1 MLAPARSRS
10 AVFFGLRGTRPALA
24 GKLWTGWSFRA
35 VREGGFNRFQCSLR
49 PDPAPLYF
57 FGLRG
62 IRPALAGK
70 LWKGWSFRAVREG
83 GFDRFQCLLRPDPAP
98 LYFFGLRG
106 PAPELAGRLQGKMRF
121 LRCAP
126 EIMGVCLQRSFRRG
140 PAAAAVCG
148 ARGCPGSAGVM
159 SESELG
165 VVFGKGLSGGRL
177 ALHSL
182 GRLLRFSSLFHRLT
196 LRIKL
201 LPGPIP
207 VLSYGFNC

>member
-1 MLAPARSRS
+1 MTLINKIPNPSGSVPPIYTKGDTPTYNLWVTCRGWRTR
-10 AVFFGLRGTRPALA
+10 GGCLRG
-24 GKLWTGWSFRA
+24 W
-35 VREGGFNRFQCSLR
+35 
-49 PDPAPLYF
+49 
-57 FGLRG
+57 
-62 IRPALAGK
+62 
-70 LWKGWSFRAVREG
+70 
-83 GFDRFQCLLRPDPAP
+83 
-98 LYFFGLRG
+98 LRG
-106 PAPELAGRLQGKMRF
+106 PAPALAGRLQGKMRF

-126 EIMGVCLQRSFRRG
+126 GILGVCLQRSFRRG

-148 ARGCPGSAGVM
+148 ARGCRGSAGVM

-165 VVFGKGLSGGRL
+165 VVFGKGLSGGRP

-182 GRLLRFSSLFHRLT
+182 GRLLRFSALFHRRT